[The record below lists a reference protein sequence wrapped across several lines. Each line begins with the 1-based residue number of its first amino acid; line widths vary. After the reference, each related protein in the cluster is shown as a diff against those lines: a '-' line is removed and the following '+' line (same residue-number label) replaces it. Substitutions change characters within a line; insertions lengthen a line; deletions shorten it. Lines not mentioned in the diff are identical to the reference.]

1 MFGLVFNKDDLE
13 KALLMG
19 ATLMNEQKTDKGVA
33 YLIKLNN
40 NINFEKSGIN
50 CVKTNNINF

>member
-1 MFGLVFNKDDLE
+1 MFYLVFSKEDKE

-19 ATLMNEQKTDKGVA
+19 ATLISEQKSGNDII
-33 YLIKLNN
+33 YLMTSNN
-40 NINFEKSGIN
+40 VNFESNGIN